1 VKLKLFLILFFFVS
15 VKTFAQTKNLAPN
28 FKAVD
33 IYGKQFELYSSTKPK
48 IIQFMRIYC
57 GGRITNQSVEQF
69 KQLARY
75 YEKYKDKAL
84 FVTVTLSTC
93 QSSDLKKIAEYF
105 GIKWTFINDYSD
117 YNLDII
123 QKYSSYLKTL
133 HDPALI
139 FVDKNNKVVKTTDFC
154 EDKKLEEYISLIIEK
169 TSSTKNNNPTKRR
182 NK

>member
-15 VKTFAQTKNLAPN
+15 VNIFAQTENIAPN

-33 IYGKQFELYSSTKPK
+33 IYGKQFELYSFSKPK
-48 IIQFMRIYC
+48 IIQFMRVYC

-93 QSSDLKKIAEYF
+93 QSSDLKEIAKYF
-105 GIKWTFINDYSD
+105 GIKWAFINDFSD
-117 YNLDII
+117 YKLDII
-123 QKYSSYLKTL
+123 QTYSTHLKDL
-133 HDPALI
+133 KDPALI
-139 FVDKNNKVVKTTDFC
+139 FVNEKNEIVSKTDFC
-154 EDKKLEEYISLIIEK
+154 DDKKLEEYISSLVKDGI
-169 TSSTKNNNPTKRR
+169 KRV
-182 NK
+182 NKSQK